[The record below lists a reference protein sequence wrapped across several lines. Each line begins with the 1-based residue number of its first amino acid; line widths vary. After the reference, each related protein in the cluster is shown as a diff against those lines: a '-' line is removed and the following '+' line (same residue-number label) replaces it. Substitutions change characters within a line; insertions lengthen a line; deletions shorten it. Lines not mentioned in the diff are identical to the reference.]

1 VLTRTGCCKLGH
13 QTTEGIQMDTIL
25 YVRIDQ
31 AVKKRLEAHAKRLEK
46 ETGINPI
53 TMSTVV
59 RQFIQEGL
67 TRAKPA

>member
-1 VLTRTGCCKLGH
+1 
-13 QTTEGIQMDTIL
+13 MDTIL